1 MKRLVDVQII
11 QTVHGGVFELDEGC
25 TGKVLVD
32 NNNYFEGVVR
42 EHGSIADDSFVF
54 GYMEE
59 DGNIDFMK
67 VVPKDLIPAERIVGG
82 SDGISYQG
90 NRFVCGDEGLEEACG
105 VVVFAIDGERTRTI
119 TEDEIG
125 KLDAMIAK
133 TKKNLGIVGSVIY
146 SSTYNGENVKQNVKR

>member
-1 MKRLVDVQII
+1 MKRLVDVQIM

-32 NNNYFEGVVR
+32 DDNYFEGVVR

-67 VVPKDLIPAERIVGG
+67 VAPKDLIPAERIVGG
-82 SDGISYQG
+82 SDGVSYQG
-90 NRFVCGDEGLEEACG
+90 NRFVSGDEGLEETCG

-119 TEDEIG
+119 TDDEVV
-125 KLDAMIAK
+125 KLETMVDKI
-133 TKKNLGIVGSVIY
+133 KKNLGIVGTVIY
-146 SSTYNGENVKQNVKR
+146 NSAYSGEIAKQNVKR